1 MEDSRRYEI
10 KNNFEINNQKRII
23 FKGTNDQ
30 ECLMEQELKKEKETN
45 IKKTIE
51 LVNLQEKLKEQNNL
65 LHEAKIE
72 LQSLKQQQFKINSNE
87 IVSLKHQLKKL
98 EEKNLFL
105 NSLLDKKNLECEEIL
120 KDTKEKYDAQ
130 LKKGNI
136 FAAKQCEAIKK
147 HKQALF
153 DEELIKI
160 KESHSN
166 QMISL
171 RSIHAEEINNINK
184 LHYNR
189 LEEMKNSQKTYIDQI
204 EQFKTE
210 IDSKMELITNQ
221 NEKINEL
228 NKKIASY
235 ESQQH
240 EISLSHYSIS
250 TLELNLIIKKFESKF
265 QNINEMIEIKEFQAI
280 INDLNEELKSM
291 ANQQH
296 THLKKIEDQ
305 EKSLQNDNV
314 LINKQ
319 KETIGSLEYEIK
331 NLNSK
336 NHALV
341 QEKIQTQLKN
351 YSLNEK
357 IENLEKTCD
366 EYKQKLEN
374 EQPNICELKE
384 SELSKFKQ
392 IMIKHCMT
400 LDLTIE
406 LESNENKILNDAEF
420 KEESLVF
427 ETKLNDKIGSIQNK
441 DEFLIN
447 IDDYFSMQLDNLKF
461 LIFNLK
467 TGLNQVKIDRD
478 SLDDKIKKDSFK
490 YNSKIKMLTDEIS
503 ALQQNKA
510 PRLSKEYDK
519 LSKML
524 KDEVE
529 KCKQKEIEMLNLKKI
544 INSEEIENDKIK
556 NALFKQNQTLINL
569 MKSYNIKYK
578 KEDFDLNLREIREYI
593 ESLWY
598 NIRKYEN
605 KYTSEIKRLNELS
618 VKIDIESQEKDYI
631 IDKLKEQIQQENGN
645 KRKVYRDEND
655 NNDRKKFFT

>member
-72 LQSLKQQQFKINSNE
+72 LQSIKQQQFKINSNE

-210 IDSKMELITNQ
+210 IDSKMELITCQ
-221 NEKINEL
+221 NEKISEL

-235 ESQQH
+235 ESQQN

-319 KETIGSLEYEIK
+319 RETIGSLEYEIK

-441 DEFLIN
+441 DDFLIN
-447 IDDYFSMQLDNLKF
+447 IDNYFSMQLDNLKF

>member
-171 RSIHAEEINNINK
+171 RSMHAEEINNINK

-189 LEEMKNSQKTYIDQI
+189 LEEMKNSQNAYIDQI

-250 TLELNLIIKKFESKF
+250 TLELNLKIKKFESKF

-319 KETIGSLEYEIK
+319 KETISSLEYEIK

-336 NHALV
+336 THALV

-427 ETKLNDKIGSIQNK
+427 ETKLNDKISSIQNK
-441 DEFLIN
+441 DDFLIN
-447 IDDYFSMQLDNLKF
+447 IDNYFSMQLDNLKF

>member
-250 TLELNLIIKKFESKF
+250 TLELNLKIKKFESKF

-319 KETIGSLEYEIK
+319 RETIGSLEYEIK

>member
-147 HKQALF
+147 HKQVLF
-153 DEELIKI
+153 DEELSKI
-160 KESHSN
+160 RELHSN
-166 QMISL
+166 QIITLEST
-171 RSIHAEEINNINK
+171 HAEEIEKINK
-184 LHYNR
+184 LHNNR
-189 LEEMKNSQKTYIDQI
+189 LEEMKNSQNAYMDQI
-204 EQFKTE
+204 EQFKIE
-210 IDSKMELITNQ
+210 IDSKMELITKQ
-221 NEKINEL
+221 NEQINEL

-235 ESQQH
+235 ESQQN
-240 EISLSHYSIS
+240 EILLSHYSIS
-250 TLELNLIIKKFESKF
+250 TLELNLKIKKFESKF

-280 INDLNEELKSM
+280 ISDLNEELKSM

-296 THLKKIEDQ
+296 NHLKKIEDQ
-305 EKSLQNDNV
+305 EKSLQNDIL
-314 LINKQ
+314 LIKKQ
-319 KETIGSLEYEIK
+319 KETISSLEYEIK

-336 NHALV
+336 THALV

-366 EYKQKLEN
+366 EYKQKFEN
-374 EQPNICELKE
+374 EQPNIYKLKE

-441 DEFLIN
+441 DDFLIN
-447 IDDYFSMQLDNLKF
+447 IDNYFSMQLDNLKF

-519 LSKML
+519 LNKML

-556 NALFKQNQTLINL
+556 NALFKQNQMLINL

-578 KEDFDLNLREIREYI
+578 QEDFDLNLREIREYI

-631 IDKLKEQIQQENGN
+631 IDKLKEQIQQENSN

-655 NNDRKKFFT
+655 NIDRKKFFT

>member
-72 LQSLKQQQFKINSNE
+72 LQSIKQQQFKINSNE

-235 ESQQH
+235 ESQQN

-250 TLELNLIIKKFESKF
+250 TLELNLKIKKFESKF

-319 KETIGSLEYEIK
+319 KETISSLEYEIK

-336 NHALV
+336 THALV

-441 DEFLIN
+441 DDFLIN
-447 IDDYFSMQLDNLKF
+447 IDNYFSMQLDNLKF

>member
-72 LQSLKQQQFKINSNE
+72 LQSIKQQQFKINSNE

>member
-72 LQSLKQQQFKINSNE
+72 LQSIKQQQFKINSNE

-235 ESQQH
+235 ESQQN

-250 TLELNLIIKKFESKF
+250 TLELNLKIKKFESKF

-319 KETIGSLEYEIK
+319 KETISSLEYEIK

-336 NHALV
+336 THALV

-441 DEFLIN
+441 DDFLIN
-447 IDDYFSMQLDNLKF
+447 IDNYFSMQLDNLKF

-478 SLDDKIKKDSFK
+478 SLDEKIKKDSFK

-655 NNDRKKFFT
+655 NNDHKKFFT